1 MLDGGGTDLLP
12 FEEESGDGSG
22 TSPPPLNAD
31 QRHDEPVLDDRRFRM
46 LVDAIVDYAVIMLDP
61 DGFVVSWNEGA
72 RRQTGYDERE
82 AVGQHVSMFY
92 THEDRRAGLPEGLL
106 RMAAGR
112 GRVER
117 HLDRVRKDG
126 TSFPADLILSAIRRA
141 SGALEGYA
149 SVTRDVSEL
158 RRSEEE
164 RLRLVERLHRS
175 QRLESLGRLAGGIA
189 HDFNNTLGA
198 ISNYAH
204 LVSATVAE
212 VASGHPGSQELGQAL
227 DDIGQIQR
235 AVRKAAELTGR
246 LLVLGRG
253 EPSFEHVINVNTVI
267 AEVTQLLRHTLGDN
281 VVLDVELAGDLANS
295 RIDPGLFEQVLLN
308 LAINAR
314 DAMTDGGHLSVRTFN
329 VPADSYPAW
338 GPDIG
343 VAPNVCVEVS
353 DTGHGMS
360 PETAGKVFD
369 PFFTTK
375 AAGEGTGLGLSVV
388 HGIITDAGGRVHLYS
403 EPEVGT
409 TIKLFLPVVDAPVDV
424 RDSDQQPASAP
435 RGEGQTILVVDDQAA
450 VRDPLARIL
459 ERSGYQVL
467 AASTPAEALDV
478 VDRHEQQIDLLITD
492 VLMPGMSGRQLSEQL
507 TGRMPHLR
515 TVLMSGFHATDPEA
529 NIDQQVL
536 AKPFGLRQLLW
547 RVHRALQ
554 T

>member
-1 MLDGGGTDLLP
+1 MLP
-12 FEEESGDGSG
+12 FAGKSGGGSG
-22 TSPPPLNAD
+22 TSSSGLDDGQRQEGPLA
-31 QRHDEPVLDDRRFRM
+31 DDRRFRM

-72 RRQTGYDERE
+72 RRQTGYDRRE

-92 THEDRRAGLPEGLL
+92 TDDDRRAGAPEALL
-106 RMAAGR
+106 RMAAASGS
-112 GRVER
+112 VER

-126 TSFPADLILSAIRRA
+126 TSFPADLVLSAIRCA

-158 RRSEEE
+158 HRAEEE
-164 RLRLVERLHRS
+164 RLRLVERLHRA

-204 LVSATVAE
+204 LVSASVAKF
-212 VASGHPGSQELGQAL
+212 ASDHPESRELVQAL
-227 DDIGQIQR
+227 DDIGQIPQ

-246 LLVLGRG
+246 LFVLGRG
-253 EPSFEHVINVNTVI
+253 EPSFEHVINVNSII
-267 AEVTQLLRHTLGDN
+267 AEVTQLLSRTLGDN
-281 VVLDVELAGDLANS
+281 VVLDLELAGDLANS

-314 DAMTDGGHLSVRTFN
+314 DAMPDGGHLSIRTFN

-343 VAPNVCVEVS
+343 VAPYVCIEVS
-353 DTGHGMS
+353 DTGDGMS
-360 PETAGKVFD
+360 PETARNAFE

-375 AAGEGTGLGLSVV
+375 PASEGTGLGLSVV
-388 HGIITDAGGRVHLYS
+388 HGIITNAGGRVHLYS

-409 TIKLFLPVVDAPVDV
+409 TIKLFLPVVDGPVDAPAT
-424 RDSDQQPASAP
+424 DQQPATAP
-435 RGEGQTILVVDDQAA
+435 LGQGQTILVVDDQAG

-478 VDRHEQQIDLLITD
+478 AQRHEQQIDLLITD
-492 VLMPGMSGRQLSEQL
+492 VFMPGMSGRQLSEQL
-507 TGRMPHLR
+507 TGRMPQLR
-515 TVLMSGFHATDPEA
+515 TVLMSGFHATDPQA
-529 NIDQQVL
+529 NDHQQVL
-536 AKPFGLRQLLW
+536 AKPFGIRELLW
-547 RVHRALQ
+547 WVHRALQ